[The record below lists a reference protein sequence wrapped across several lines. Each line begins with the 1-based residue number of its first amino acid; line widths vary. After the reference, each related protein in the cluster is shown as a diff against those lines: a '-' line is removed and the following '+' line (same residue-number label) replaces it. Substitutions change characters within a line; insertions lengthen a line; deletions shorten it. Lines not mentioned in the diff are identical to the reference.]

1 MSEASEQ
8 GPPLGTPLPLENL
21 FSRGSESNSQVSAF
35 LCSHLCRFFPGF
47 GGGKCGARRDQSMMK
62 LSVLE
67 LGSLPSRP
75 TSAML

>member
-21 FSRGSESNSQVSAF
+21 SSRGSESNSQFSAF
-35 LCSHLCRFFPGF
+35 LHSHLWRFFPGF
-47 GGGKCGARRDQSMMK
+47 GGGKCRARDQSMMK

-75 TSAML
+75 T